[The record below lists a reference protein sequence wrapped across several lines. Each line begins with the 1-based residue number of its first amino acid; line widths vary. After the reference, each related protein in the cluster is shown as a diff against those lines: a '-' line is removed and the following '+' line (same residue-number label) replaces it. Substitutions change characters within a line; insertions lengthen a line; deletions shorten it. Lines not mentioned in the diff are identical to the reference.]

1 MVKYIFKR
9 LGYVLIT
16 LFILSVFVFTLIHIT
31 PGNPARIILG
41 QDATTEE
48 VNALTEQLGLNKPLI
63 QQYFD
68 WVAGALHG
76 DMGTSYSRKGSVMS
90 EIATALGPTMELA
103 LWAQFLATVIAIPLG
118 IIAARNKGKVA
129 DSGIIAFAQLGISI
143 PSFLLSLI
151 LVIVFSVNLKLL
163 PVAGYKQIAAV
174 GLQRH
179 IEYMILPVI
188 SLAMMQCAMLTR
200 MTRASVIDVINMDYI
215 KTAKAKGVKQN
226 VIMYKHALRNALIPI
241 LTAIGQSFA
250 TLLSGAAVVETVFGI
265 PGVGQLIVSSVT
277 KRDYPMI
284 QGIVLVVS
292 LIYILIN
299 LVIDLLYGVVDP
311 RVRVAGGSK

>member
-1 MVKYIFKR
+1 
-9 LGYVLIT
+9 
-16 LFILSVFVFTLIHIT
+16 
-31 PGNPARIILG
+31 
-41 QDATTEE
+41 
-48 VNALTEQLGLNKPLI
+48 
-63 QQYFD
+63 
-68 WVAGALHG
+68 
-76 DMGTSYSRKGSVMS
+76 
-90 EIATALGPTMELA
+90 
-103 LWAQFLATVIAIPLG
+103 
-118 IIAARNKGKVA
+118 
-129 DSGIIAFAQLGISI
+129 
-143 PSFLLSLI
+143 
-151 LVIVFSVNLKLL
+151 
-163 PVAGYKQIAAV
+163 
-174 GLQRH
+174 
-179 IEYMILPVI
+179 
-188 SLAMMQCAMLTR
+188 MMQCAMLTR